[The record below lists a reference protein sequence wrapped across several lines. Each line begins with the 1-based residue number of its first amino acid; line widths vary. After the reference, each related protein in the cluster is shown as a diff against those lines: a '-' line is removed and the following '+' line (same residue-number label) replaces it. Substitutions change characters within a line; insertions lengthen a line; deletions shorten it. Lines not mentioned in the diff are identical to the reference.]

1 MISCKWLKALIMQ
14 WIPKLISAKKSKN
27 DLKLILRDWEQ
38 ISHSLSVYEEKPDSN
53 VDIWDNNIFLSS
65 SINIGWQSWQNYCLF
80 KCNNICQSVTGF
92 IASDL
97 EKEICSTVNPHSPVR
112 QGHVNC
118 VFRGRVL
125 PAVYEC
131 LWSSRKKWTEYFLIS
146 WDFLFKSIKN

>member
-1 MISCKWLKALIMQ
+1 MHLEIIYWYWKVRKW
-14 WIPKLISAKKSKN
+14 WDSNKSSK
-27 DLKLILRDWEQ
+27 ILRRSKFTQEIYSTRAAAAQKNLIQ
-38 ISHSLSVYEEKPDSN
+38 I
-53 VDIWDNNIFLSS
+53 VDIWDNNIFSLFLN
-65 SINIGWQSWQNYCLF
+65 INIGWQSWQNYCLF

-125 PAVYEC
+125 PKIVNVSEVQE
-131 LWSSRKKWTEYFLIS
+131 KMKWIFLDIMR
-146 WDFLFKSIKN
+146 FSI